1 MVLFDISSV
10 FKDMRR
16 VVIVGVG
23 SEFRGDDAAGVLVA
37 RNLKKSVKS
46 PNVLII
52 EAGVAP
58 ENFTSEIRKFKP
70 SHVILIDAADF
81 KAKPGTVRLFKDLSA
96 AIGQSI
102 STHKLSLSILSDYL
116 RDQTSA
122 KVLLIGIQPAGAE
135 MGGKMRKEVKDA
147 VDEVTEALAKNM
159 HSL

>member
-1 MVLFDISSV
+1 MPSDISSV
-10 FKDMRR
+10 FEDMSR

-23 SEFRGDDAAGVLVA
+23 SEFRGDDAAGVFVA

-70 SHVILIDAADF
+70 SHIILIDAADF
-81 KAKPGTVRLFKDLSA
+81 EAEPGTFIFTDSSA

-102 STHKLSLSILSDYL
+102 STHKLPLSILSNYL
-116 RDQTSA
+116 HNQTSA
-122 KVLLIGIQPAGAE
+122 KVLLIGIQPARAGLSSE
-135 MGGKMRKEVKDA
+135 MCKEVKDA
-147 VDEVTEALAKNM
+147 VDEVTEVLAKNIR
-159 HSL
+159 LL

>member
-1 MVLFDISSV
+1 VQFDVSSI
-10 FKDMRR
+10 FKGTNR

-37 RNLKKSVKS
+37 RNLKKNVKS
-46 PNVLII
+46 SNVLVI
-52 EAGVAP
+52 EGGVAP

-81 KAKPGTVRLFKDLSA
+81 KAKPGTVRLFNDLSV

-116 RDQTSA
+116 HNQTSV
-122 KVLLIGIQPAGAE
+122 KVSLIGIQPAGAE
-135 MGGKMRKEVKDA
+135 MGGKMCKEVKDV
-147 VDEVTEALAKNM
+147 VDELAKALARNM
-159 HSL
+159 RSL

>member
-1 MVLFDISSV
+1 MFDTSF
-10 FKDMRR
+10 FKDVKR

-37 RNLKKSVKS
+37 RNLKKNVKS
-46 PNVLII
+46 PNMLII

-70 SHVILIDAADF
+70 SHVVLIDAADF

-116 RDQTSA
+116 QDQTSA
-122 KVLLIGIQPAGAE
+122 KVLLVGIQPAGAE
-135 MGGKMRKEVKDA
+135 LSSNMCKEVKDA
-147 VDEVTEALAKNM
+147 VDEVTKVLAKNM
-159 HSL
+159 RLL

>member
-1 MVLFDISSV
+1 MQFDVSSI
-10 FKDMRR
+10 FKGTNR

-37 RNLKKSVKS
+37 RNLKKNVKS
-46 PNVLII
+46 SNVLVI
-52 EAGVAP
+52 EGGVAP

-81 KAKPGTVRLFKDLSA
+81 KAKPGTVRLFNDLSV

-116 RDQTSA
+116 HNQTSV
-122 KVLLIGIQPAGAE
+122 KVSLIGIQPAGAE
-135 MGGKMRKEVKDA
+135 MGGKMCKEVKDV
-147 VDEVTEALAKNM
+147 VDELAKALARNM
-159 HSL
+159 RSL

>member
-1 MVLFDISSV
+1 MPFDISSV
-10 FKDMRR
+10 LKKMSR
-16 VVIVGVG
+16 VAIVGIG

-46 PNVLII
+46 PNVLVI

-81 KAKPGTVRLFKDLSA
+81 KAEPGTVRLFKDLSV

-116 RDQTSA
+116 HDQTSA

-135 MGGKMRKEVKDA
+135 MGSKMCKKVEDSVNELTK
-147 VDEVTEALAKNM
+147 VLAKNM
-159 HSL
+159 RLL

>member
-1 MVLFDISSV
+1 MPLDISSV
-10 FKDMRR
+10 FKDMSR
-16 VVIVGVG
+16 VVIVGIG

-70 SHVILIDAADF
+70 SHVILVDAADF
-81 KAKPGTVRLFKDLSA
+81 EAEPGTFIFTDSSA

-102 STHKLSLSILSDYL
+102 STHKLPLSFLSDYL
-116 RDQTSA
+116 RNQTSA
-122 KVLLIGIQPAGAE
+122 KVLLIGIQPAGAGLSNE
-135 MGGKMRKEVKDA
+135 MCKKVEDA
-147 VDEVTEALAKNM
+147 VDEVTEVLAKNIC
-159 HSL
+159 LL

>member
-1 MVLFDISSV
+1 MS
-10 FKDMRR
+10 R
-16 VVIVGVG
+16 VVIVGIG

-37 RNLKKSVKS
+37 RNLKKRVKS

-81 KAKPGTVRLFKDLSA
+81 GAKPGTFIFTDSGA

-102 STHKLSLSILSDYL
+102 STHKLPLSIMSDYL
-116 RDQTSA
+116 HHQTSA
-122 KVLLIGIQPAGAE
+122 KIFLVGIQPAGAE
-135 MGGKMRKEVKDA
+135 LSSKMHKKVKDA
-147 VDEVTEALAKNM
+147 VDEVTDMLTKNIR
-159 HSL
+159 SL